1 MIVGAKL
8 VRGTTY
14 TISFGIDCFLPP
26 CGLHSFFFF
35 LSFFFFF
42 FFSYNLLI
50 MGAEAER
57 SQFFFSDLSL
67 KTFLT
72 RS

>member
-1 MIVGAKL
+1 MIVGANL

-26 CGLHSFFFF
+26 CGLHSFFF
-35 LSFFFFF
+35 LFF

-57 SQFFFSDLSL
+57 SQIFFSDLSL

>member
-1 MIVGAKL
+1 MIVRAKL

-26 CGLHSFFFF
+26 CGLYSFFF
-35 LSFFFFF
+35 LFF

-57 SQFFFSDLSL
+57 SQIFFSDLSL

>member
-1 MIVGAKL
+1 MIVRAKL

-26 CGLHSFFFF
+26 CGLHSFFLF
-35 LSFFFFF
+35 SFF
-42 FFSYNLLI
+42 FFSYSLLI

-57 SQFFFSDLSL
+57 SQIFFSDLSL

>member
-1 MIVGAKL
+1 MIVRAKL

-26 CGLHSFFFF
+26 CGLHSFFFP
-35 LSFFFFF
+35 FFF

-57 SQFFFSDLSL
+57 SQIFFSDLSL

>member
-1 MIVGAKL
+1 MIVRAKL

-26 CGLHSFFFF
+26 CGLHSFFF
-35 LSFFFFF
+35 LF

-57 SQFFFSDLSL
+57 SQIFFSDLSL

>member
-26 CGLHSFFFF
+26 CGLHSFFF
-35 LSFFFFF
+35 L

-57 SQFFFSDLSL
+57 SQIFFSDLSL

>member
-8 VRGTTY
+8 VGGTTY

-26 CGLHSFFFF
+26 CGLHSFFLF
-35 LSFFFFF
+35 SFFF

-50 MGAEAER
+50 VGAEAER
-57 SQFFFSDLSL
+57 SQIFFSDLSL